1 MNSLKMKIIL
11 LKDVKGVGKRF
22 EEKNVSD
29 GYAMNFLIPKGL
41 SLLADKTGVA
51 KVKQLKEQSDIQ
63 KTIETEKINEKLTKR
78 LEKTLELEKFRQAR
92 PSTKLGP
99 RRASPSS

>member
-41 SLLADKTGVA
+41 AILADETGVT

-92 PSTKLGP
+92 
-99 RRASPSS
+99 RASPSS